1 MQAVTA
7 SALAAARP
15 RAAGL
20 RAVRRSLRWRLAVA
34 AALLALAAGAAQ
46 AFQGVVVRVADGD
59 TLWVVPDG
67 AGRRWVKVRLA
78 GIDAPERCQA
88 DGEEARSALAAHVLQ
103 RRVEVRVRA
112 RDGFG
117 RAVALL
123 VADGEDVNAWVVARG
138 HAWSPGFQ
146 RRPGPYARE
155 EQAARAARRGLFAER
170 DPVEPWRF
178 RRQHGPCK

>member
-1 MQAVTA
+1 M
-7 SALAAARP
+7 
-15 RAAGL
+15 
-20 RAVRRSLRWRLAVA
+20 
-34 AALLALAAGAAQ
+34 
-46 AFQGVVVRVADGD
+46 
-59 TLWVVPDG
+59 
-67 AGRRWVKVRLA
+67 RLA

-112 RDGFG
+112 RDCER
-117 RAVALL
+117 RAPQR
-123 VADGEDVNAWVVARG
+123 VV
-138 HAWSPGFQ
+138 FQ